1 MSDKNLCNRI
11 AGAIAGMVLGDAFGV
26 PGELW
31 PRAKVRERFG
41 TIDTFLDG
49 PEDNIVACYFK
60 AGHYTDDSAQAF
72 VVLQALLD
80 YKTVPPVRVLADR
93 LIEWVKSMNG
103 FEINLLGPSSKASLL
118 AHSEGRDPSPQL
130 KTALTNGAAMRIAP
144 VGCIVGADDPEF
156 LAETVARI
164 SVVTHGTDTLEET
177 AYFLTLVLNTAK
189 PVVLTGAMRP
199 ATALS
204 ADGPLNL
211 YNAVRVASTPAAHK
225 KGVLIVL
232 NDLIL
237 DAPGQKGTGR
247 WTGVAALETG
257 TPAPTL
263 TQAVYQRNL
272 DAGKELRQLG
282 SIHARNRV
290 HNGNPDTSALKAP
303 NRTQSLVK
311 RAGLAEAIVRRLE
324 SIERELVFT
333 TTQLFHASTDL
344 VGKMERIAHH
354 APHKTSLVQELGQPP
369 KIGMKN
375 GVAAR
380 NVKVR
385 LATDALA
392 ERLGLIDDLDHLL
405 PRHALKT
412 SAGTVGKDIAMFA
425 ALIAFIGNVPLKS
438 KILLHNTNPF
448 CFVWSKK

>member
-164 SVVTHGTDTLEET
+164 SVVTHGTDVALAGASMVAQAVASAVAGKSWDEMAADALRAHDCALAKGEPTWAASIARRFELSLREMPKLTDEET
-177 AYFLTLVLNTAK
+177 FSRWVYDILGTGTMTSESVSAALAIAWYCREPMRCAK
-189 PVVLTGAMRP
+189 FCANLGGDTDTIGAM
-199 ATALS
+199 ATAIC
-204 ADGPLNL
+204 G
-211 YNAVRVASTPAAHK
+211 AAQK
-225 KGVLIVL
+225 SPC
-232 NDLIL
+232 
-237 DAPGQKGTGR
+237 PGIR
-247 WTGVAALETG
+247 
-257 TPAPTL
+257 
-263 TQAVYQRNL
+263 
-272 DAGKELRQLG
+272 
-282 SIHARNRV
+282 
-290 HNGNPDTSALKAP
+290 
-303 NRTQSLVK
+303 K
-311 RAGLAEAIVRRLE
+311 R
-324 SIERELVFT
+324 
-333 TTQLFHASTDL
+333 
-344 VGKMERIAHH
+344 
-354 APHKTSLVQELGQPP
+354 
-369 KIGMKN
+369 
-375 GVAAR
+375 
-380 NVKVR
+380 
-385 LATDALA
+385 
-392 ERLGLIDDLDHLL
+392 
-405 PRHALKT
+405 
-412 SAGTVGKDIAMFA
+412 
-425 ALIAFIGNVPLKS
+425 
-438 KILLHNTNPF
+438 
-448 CFVWSKK
+448 